1 MNSVLSY
8 IAGLVILLLLAAL
21 VGPTFVDWNQFR
33 NQIEAQGTK
42 LTGRELRIGGDIRF
56 VVLPAPHLTLN
67 DVSLS
72 NLEGGANPDFLRFGQ
87 IDAEVALAPLLSGE
101 VTVSSV
107 TVARPQ
113 IHLEIMGDGRSNW
126 RGLVADSLRE
136 EGLFGLASISLEKVN
151 FEEGTVTF
159 FDHRSERSWRVDHL
173 NGAVMATSL
182 LGPIRANLKFTANEI
197 PLALRLAIGN
207 FAGRKAFPVTAE
219 LQTLAQPA
227 KLLFS
232 GVSTGFSSGV
242 RLDGTG
248 SFEYGSTKTEDGQKP
263 RAPLRV
269 EAGIVIGDDLATFRD
284 LAVSMA
290 GTTLKGEARAAWE
303 KRPNVNVSLA
313 GEALTLDPLAD
324 RIGEFLSGSKVPF
337 GSLATLPLPKGLD
350 AKANVKVGGLLIHDV
365 LVRDASLAVSL
376 DDGRLSVDRA
386 AGDIG
391 GGTQLELSGALA
403 QGNKGG
409 EFDGKVR
416 ATSRNMGAL
425 ANWLESLGTVPGQTA
440 ENGADKSVPPVL
452 AKEPGRAF
460 SVASNIQLTA
470 DRLAFNGLAA
480 AYALTPDEADL
491 RGDFA
496 FTERDGRAL
505 LRGALTAKTFD
516 LDPLIALWPATAPKP
531 LTLLAAND
539 VDLALKADRLTV
551 NDENVAGL
559 DMSAAMTKGELD
571 LRHFSATDLAGARVT
586 VSGVL
591 SGLTRGDISALQGS
605 LHGELAAE
613 KTDGLFALAG
623 IDAADVKGPLQL
635 TLDTTS
641 GEGEDKQI
649 RLDTLMLKGTA
660 GGSRVDAVL
669 KLAHATDGKVEHV
682 DLLANAANAD
692 GRVLLSQM
700 GFTPGD
706 GISGAGT
713 VSLQMSGAVEKPFDT
728 SLRVNVGQGTFNA
741 KGTLTDPFGMAGFT
755 GHVDISASEIAPVL
769 AAIGVGRGISDFAVA
784 QAAGPSFVFSSDV
797 KRDASTL
804 DLSNLEAVAG
814 SLHLSGD
821 ATWSAPTDAGKKPL
835 LAGKFEAN
843 ALDLSAVF
851 ATGATD
857 QGSLW
862 PTSALDWSVLRT
874 FDGDIELKAKAL
886 KLGGLRFDDS
896 DMHLA
901 LADGVL
907 SASPFTAKFADGTA
921 TIGGHIDSGKD
932 GEAGI
937 GLSVAVAGA
946 DIALVGPEAFG
957 SSFGTGRADVNAEI
971 TGQGRSWLALISSIS
986 GTGTVK
992 ARNAGL
998 APLDLPAF
1006 SEGLKTLKSL
1016 DQFTALEGE
1025 TLAKGNTPVAGLDG
1039 DFVVKDGIA
1048 RMDRDALQLKGGK
1061 GKLAAML
1068 DLGRLA
1074 ADAELTVLPDEPQGV
1089 PGFSAVVAGKLGA
1102 LDRRNDTIAV
1112 QGFVA
1117 KRIIADTAKQA
1128 GVGVIPT
1135 DLKNLLG
1142 LSDDELKA
1150 KGPAAG
1156 GIPLPVKRPAQP
1168 EASLQ

>member
-8 IAGLVILLLLAAL
+8 IAGLIILLLLAAL

-42 LTGRELRIGGDIRF
+42 LTGRELKIGGDIRF

-113 IHLEIMGDGRSNW
+113 VHLEIMRDGRSNW

-136 EGLFGLASISLEKVN
+136 EGLFGLASISLEKVT
-151 FEEGTVTF
+151 FDDGTITF

-197 PLALRLAIGN
+197 PLALRLAVGN
-207 FAGRKAFPVTAE
+207 FAGLKAFPVTAE

-248 SFEYGSTKTEDGQKP
+248 TFEYGSTKTEDGQKP
-263 RAPLRV
+263 RAPLRI
-269 EAGIVIGDDLATFRD
+269 EAGVVISEDLATFRN

-290 GTTLKGEARAAWE
+290 GTTLKGEARAEWK
-303 KRPNVNVSLA
+303 KRPNVSVSLD

-337 GSLATLPLPKGLD
+337 GSLAALPLPQGFD

-365 LVRDASLAVSL
+365 LVRDASFAVSL

-403 QGNKGG
+403 HGDKGG
-409 EFDGKVR
+409 QFGGKVK

-425 ANWLESLGTVPGQTA
+425 ASWLESLGAVPGQTA
-440 ENGADKSVPPVL
+440 ESNAEKPVPPVL

-470 DRLAFNGLAA
+470 DSLSFNGLTA
-480 AYALTPDEADL
+480 AYALTPDAADIK
-491 RGDFA
+491 GDVA

-505 LRGALTAKTFD
+505 LRGALTARSFD

-531 LTLLAAND
+531 LTLLDAND
-539 VDLALKADRLTV
+539 VDIALKADRLTV
-551 NDENVAGL
+551 NDEDVTGL
-559 DMSAAMTKGELD
+559 DMSVAMNKGELD
-571 LRHFSATDLAGARVT
+571 LRHFSAVDLAGAKLT
-586 VSGVL
+586 LAGVL
-591 SGLTRGDISALQGS
+591 SGLTRGDIGALQGT

-613 KTDGLFALAG
+613 KTDRLFALTG
-623 IDAADVKGPLQL
+623 IDAPGVKGPLQL

-641 GEGEDKQI
+641 GEGEEKQT
-649 RLDTLMLKGTA
+649 RLDTLMLKGAA

-669 KLAHATDGKVEHV
+669 KLAHATDGKIGHV

-713 VSLQMSGAVEKPFDT
+713 ISLQMSGAVGNPFDT

-741 KGTLTDPFGMAGFT
+741 KGELADPFGSADFA

-769 AAIGVGRGISDFAVA
+769 AAIGMGQRMADFTVA

-797 KRDASTL
+797 KRDATGL
-804 DLSNLEAVAG
+804 ALSNLEGVAG
-814 SLHLSGD
+814 NLHLSGE
-821 ATWSAPTDAGKKPL
+821 ASWSAPTDAGKKPS

-843 ALDLSAVF
+843 ALDLSSVF
-851 ATGATD
+851 ATTASD

-862 PTSALDWSVLRT
+862 PTAALDWSVLGT
-874 FDGDIELKAKAL
+874 FDGNVELKTKAL
-886 KLGGLRFDDS
+886 KLGGLRLDNS
-896 DMHLA
+896 DMHLT

-907 SASPFTAKFADGTA
+907 SATPFTAKFADGTA
-921 TIGGHIDSGKD
+921 TVGARIDSGKN

-937 GLSVAVAGA
+937 GLSVAVEGA
-946 DIALVGPEAFG
+946 DIALVGPEVFG
-957 SSFGTGRADVNAEI
+957 TSFGTGRTDINAELN
-971 TGQGRSWLALISSIS
+971 GQGRSWLALISSIS
-986 GTGTVK
+986 GTGTLK
-992 ARNAGL
+992 TRNAGL
-998 APLDLPAF
+998 APLDVPAF
-1006 SEGLKTLKSL
+1006 SAGLKTLKSL

-1039 DFVVKDGIA
+1039 DFAVKDGIA
-1048 RMDRDALQLKGGK
+1048 RLDREALQLKGGK
-1061 GKLAAML
+1061 GKLTAML

-1074 ADAELTVLPDEPQGV
+1074 ADAELTVMPDEPQGV
-1089 PGFSAVVAGKLGA
+1089 PAFSSVVAGKLGA

-1117 KRIIADTAKQA
+1117 KRIIADTAREA
-1128 GVGVIPT
+1128 GVGAIPS

-1150 KGPAAG
+1150 KGPAVG
-1156 GIPLPVKRPAQP
+1156 GIPLPVTRPAQP